1 GHRACRY
8 ASPMTPPESRPP
20 GEAAGALRLVVIA
33 EDPLAREVFRERLL
47 DDPQTEVVAA
57 VRGVE
62 DLAAALAREPA
73 DAAVWDL
80 GVRADVAL
88 ATAPEILGEIS
99 AVLALAMDGQAAAD
113 ALEAGARAAIARDRD
128 GAAIAAAV
136 RAMLLGF
143 EVLDPR
149 IEPADPVERRRR
161 PPSDELTPREREVLA
176 LLVEGLS
183 NRAIGERLGISEHTA
198 KFHVT
203 AVMQKLGAQTRTEA
217 VVKAA
222 RLGLVTL

>member
-1 GHRACRY
+1 
-8 ASPMTPPESRPP
+8 MTPSESRAR
-20 GEAAGALRLVVIA
+20 GSVGALRLVVIA
-33 EDPLAREVFRERLL
+33 EDPLAGEVFRERLL

-57 VRGVE
+57 VRGAE

-128 GAAIAAAV
+128 GGAIAAAV

>member
-1 GHRACRY
+1 
-8 ASPMTPPESRPP
+8 MTPPESRPP
-20 GEAAGALRLVVIA
+20 GKAASALRLVVIA

-57 VRGVE
+57 VRGAE

-99 AVLALAMDGQAAAD
+99 AVLALAMDGQVAAD

-203 AVMQKLGAQTRTEA
+203 AVMQKLSAQTRTEA

>member
-1 GHRACRY
+1 
-8 ASPMTPPESRPP
+8 MTPSESRAR
-20 GEAAGALRLVVIA
+20 GGVGALRLVVIA

-57 VRGVE
+57 VRGAE

-80 GVRADVAL
+80 GVRGDVAL

-128 GAAIAAAV
+128 GGAIAAAV

>member
-1 GHRACRY
+1 
-8 ASPMTPPESRPP
+8 M
-20 GEAAGALRLVVIA
+20 RLVVIA

-57 VRGVE
+57 VRGAE
-62 DLAAALAREPA
+62 ELAAALAREPA

-113 ALEAGARAAIARDRD
+113 ALEAGARAAIARDRE
-128 GAAIAAAV
+128 GGAIAAAV

-203 AVMQKLGAQTRTEA
+203 AVMQKLSAQTRTEA